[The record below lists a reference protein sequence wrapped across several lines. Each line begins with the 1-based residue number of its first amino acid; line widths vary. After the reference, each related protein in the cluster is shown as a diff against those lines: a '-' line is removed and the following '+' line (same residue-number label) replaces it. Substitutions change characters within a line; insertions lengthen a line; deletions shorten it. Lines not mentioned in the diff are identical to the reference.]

1 MEQTWNERGTNME
14 QRGTNVKRTW
24 NKRGTNVEVLI
35 YLIKNKSCRK
45 QIIRK
50 YLIKLNRYGRRDP
63 AASLQQSQEQRRELG
78 NSMLHS
84 LKIDSFDS
92 DRYI

>member
-1 MEQTWNERGTNME
+1 MQKCGTNMEQTWNERGTNME

-50 YLIKLNRYGRRDP
+50 YLIKLNRI
-63 AASLQQSQEQRRELG
+63 
-78 NSMLHS
+78 
-84 LKIDSFDS
+84 LKVLN
-92 DRYI
+92 YLYWM